1 MSVGVSFCLF
11 FFFSLS
17 LSYLSLDVHGR
28 SFLRGQINN
37 GPLRG
42 KPTWNG
48 RALICLPTAD
58 TQTYEYHKRYAVFLP
73 VERMNQ
79 WILNMDKRLTSC
91 LVILFSCLL
100 LACNTARPQHEP
112 ELLLSDASTEVHDLC
127 ELPLHQLSKLSV
139 IVSPHKAP
147 EDDMHHPLDRQS
159 TSG

>member
-1 MSVGVSFCLF
+1 MYVFVRISINTYAGDY
-11 FFFSLS
+11 
-17 LSYLSLDVHGR
+17 SYCYAYKSA
-28 SFLRGQINN
+28 
-37 GPLRG
+37 
-42 KPTWNG
+42 
-48 RALICLPTAD
+48 ALL
-58 TQTYEYHKRYAVFLP
+58 
-73 VERMNQ
+73 Q